1 MAQRQNDDN
10 ALWIL
15 LLLGGL
21 AWIITRRS
29 KQNDPAPPAADPL
42 PTTEHEIVKPAI
54 MPETAT
60 PGYISKNELETY
72 IQATGD
78 TDMKKNWSLYNPI
91 DFVAIQPE

>member
-10 ALWIL
+10 AIWIL

-21 AWIITRRS
+21 AWLITRRS
-29 KQNDPAPPAADPL
+29 QQPNPAPPAADPF
-42 PTTEHEIVKPAI
+42 TTEPQNVKPSVI
-54 MPETAT
+54 PETAT
-60 PGYISKNELETY
+60 PTYMSKNELETY